1 VDPELSTVLLRNHT
15 LRWTAPE
22 VLNGGKYSK
31 EADIFSLA
39 MVTIE
44 VRHWESAARGALA
57 DCRCTQI
64 FTCDIPY
71 SGVSSFM
78 AMLAITQGKRPQRP
92 THPDF
97 TENLWALIQRCWDE
111 DPDSRPK
118 ASEIV
123 QALLTLLVSL
133 ILAIDPPSSLTL
145 LMFSAP
151 PAWKRLISPTLPTNE
166 RIQLIISIFSCHDE
180 ADVFK
185 YPSGNDAQAFVDVVD
200 EVSVHILEVRMSSP
214 LRLMCRVG

>member
-1 VDPELSTVLLRNHT
+1 
-15 LRWTAPE
+15 
-22 VLNGGKYSK
+22 
-31 EADIFSLA
+31 
-39 MVTIE
+39 
-44 VRHWESAARGALA
+44 
-57 DCRCTQI
+57 
-64 FTCDIPY
+64 
-71 SGVSSFM
+71 M

-111 DPDSRPK
+111 DPQLRPK

-133 ILAIDPPSSLTL
+133 ILAIDLPSSLTL
-145 LMFSAP
+145 LIFSAP

-166 RIQLIISIFSCHDE
+166 RIQLIISIFSGHDGAE
-180 ADVFK
+180 VFK

-200 EVSVHILEVRMSSP
+200 EVSVHILRSTDEFAPKAHASC
-214 LRLMCRVG
+214 RLDVG